1 MKLYRGTEHVG
12 TTAPDRPAEQRSV
25 AGFALESLHRLAV
38 SFRSLRS
45 LGPGLKSGLAL
56 LMAVLR
62 EIFDESAYVRFL
74 NRKQIASSPEAY
86 AGFLQE
92 CDVPEA
98 RRPRCC

>member
-12 TTAPDRPAEQRSV
+12 TTAPGHPAEQRLV
-25 AGFALESLHRLAV
+25 AGFALELLHRLV
-38 SFRSLRS
+38 VPFRSLRS

-62 EIFDESAYVRFL
+62 EIFDESAYARFL

-86 AGFLQE
+86 AGSLQE

>member
-12 TTAPDRPAEQRSV
+12 TTAPGRSAEQRSA
-25 AGFALESLHRLAV
+25 AGFALELLHRLAAP
-38 SFRSLRS
+38 FRSLRC
-45 LGPGLKSGLAL
+45 LKSGLAL

-62 EIFDESAYVRFL
+62 EIFDESAYARFL

>member
-1 MKLYRGTEHVG
+1 MKLYRGREHVG
-12 TTAPDRPAEQRSV
+12 TTAPGRSAEQRLE
-25 AGFALESLHRLAV
+25 AGFALELLHRLAAL
-38 SFRSLRS
+38 FRSLRS

-62 EIFDESAYVRFL
+62 EIFDESAYARFL
-74 NRKQIASSPEAY
+74 NRNQIASSPEAY

-92 CDVPEA
+92 CEVPEA